1 MEPRYQVV
9 DGSPLPFAQPGDDVW
24 TYVLDT
30 HQNYVQVF
38 AVSGRFHELA
48 QEFADRLNVR
58 ELAGRS

>member
-1 MEPRYQVV
+1 MENRYQVV
-9 DGSPLPFAQPGDDVW
+9 DGAPLPFAQEGDGVW
-24 TYVLDT
+24 SYVLDS

-58 ELAGRS
+58 DLAGRS

>member
-9 DGSPLPFAQPGDDVW
+9 DGAALPFAQDGDDVW

-30 HQNYVQVF
+30 HRNYAQVF
-38 AVSGRFHELA
+38 AVSGHFSEMA